1 MHVFLFGT
9 CMAAGRCWA
18 FFDTTKGGGPAAHR
32 PASSAPAQYTP
43 HCAPPSDLPLRRAA
57 GPARQ
62 VLPRPA
68 FLREFRRLR
77 GTLPYAAAAAATPAS
92 AAASGAGGGGGGG
105 LAGIAADGPA
115 PLRTGELIAHVREE
129 DL

>member
-1 MHVFLFGT
+1 M
-9 CMAAGRCWA
+9 
-18 FFDTTKGGGPAAHR
+18 
-32 PASSAPAQYTP
+32 P
-43 HCAPPSDLPLRRAA
+43 HCAPRSALPLRRAA

-77 GTLPYAAAAAATPAS
+77 GTLPYAAAAAATPSS
-92 AAASGAGGGGGGG
+92 AAAGGAGGGSGGG